1 MDLKAKKRDAVYLMV
16 AGVLFVIIG
25 IIAYVIFGS
34 FENGTL
40 STVSANSLVIIL
52 YKLLG
57 KTGVLFVS
65 VALGAGLYSWGRNR
79 YRKLKKEEKNNNK

>member
-1 MDLKAKKRDAVYLMV
+1 MDIKAKKRNAMFLMIV
-16 AGVLFVIIG
+16 GMLFVIIG
-25 IIAYVIFGS
+25 IIAYVVFAS

-40 STVSANSLVIIL
+40 RTVSASSIVITL

-65 VALGAGLYSWGRNR
+65 VALGAGLYSWGKNR
-79 YRKLKKEEKNNNK
+79 YRKLKKEEKDSIK